1 MSCGRLRSP
10 AQKDKSSAEVEQGSL
25 YIGSPDTV
33 ARKIAGTVRD
43 LKLARFDMK
52 YTTGPIE
59 AAAQL
64 DCVRLY
70 GEKVMPMVR
79 DILASDGVR
88 KS

>member
-1 MSCGRLRSP
+1 M
-10 AQKDKSSAEVEQGSL
+10 AEVEHGAL

-52 YTTGPIE
+52 YTTGPID

-64 DCVRLY
+64 ECIRLY

-79 DILASDGVR
+79 DILTSEGAR

>member
-1 MSCGRLRSP
+1 M
-10 AQKDKSSAEVEQGSL
+10 AEVEHGAL

-33 ARKIAGTVRD
+33 ARKIAATVRD

-52 YTTGPIE
+52 YTTGPID

-64 DCVRLY
+64 ECIRLY

-79 DILASDGVR
+79 DILASEGAR
-88 KS
+88 NS